1 MMEMR
6 GKMALWAT
14 PVLVCG
20 VFGFLGLGLVGARA
34 DDAACKGLADA
45 MLTNANTP
53 YHSVGSISF
62 DPKDPPVP
70 GSAGLPKTVPTET
83 IFTGTQ
89 VFVKLPNGQW
99 KDVHA
104 DLVDL
109 RSKVRQSATSFTD
122 CAHLP
127 NDTVDGKDLAVYTG
141 ADKTDTM
148 NVSTKVWVAPDN
160 GALIRSETDIAG
172 PTAPDGK
179 VRHQHLSLHY
189 DYADIKAPASN

>member
-1 MMEMR
+1 MR
-6 GKMALWAT
+6 GKTVLWTKPIA
-14 PVLVCG
+14 VCG
-20 VFGFLGLGLVGARA
+20 VFGFLGLGLAGARA

-45 MLTNANTP
+45 MLTNAKTP

-70 GSAGLPKTVPTET
+70 GSTGVPSPIATET

-99 KDVHA
+99 KDIHANLA
-104 DLVDL
+104 DLQ
-109 RSKVRQSATSFTD
+109 SKVKESAASFTD

-127 NDTVDGKDLAVYTG
+127 NDKVDGKDLAVYTG
-141 ADKTDTM
+141 ADKNDTM
-148 NVSTKVWVAPDN
+148 NVTTKVWVTPDN
-160 GALIRSETDIAG
+160 GALVRSETDIAG

-179 VRHQHLSLHY
+179 VRHQHLSLRY
-189 DYADIKAPASN
+189 DYTDIKAPAVSN

>member
-1 MMEMR
+1 MEMG
-6 GKMALWAT
+6 GKIALWAR

-20 VFGFLGLGLVGARA
+20 VFGFLGLGLAGARA

-45 MLTNANTP
+45 MLTNAKTP
-53 YHSVGSISF
+53 YHSVGTISF

-70 GSAGLPKTVPTET
+70 GSASAPSAIATET

-104 DLVDL
+104 DLADL
-109 RSKVRQSATSFTD
+109 QSRVRQSATSFTD
-122 CAHLP
+122 CAHLA
-127 NDTVDGKDLAVYTG
+127 NDKVDGKDLAVYTG
-141 ADKTDTM
+141 SDKTDTI
-148 NVSTKVWVAPDN
+148 NVATKVWVTPDSD
-160 GALIRSETDIAG
+160 ALVRSETDIAG

-179 VRHQHLSLHY
+179 VRHQHLSLRY
-189 DYADIKAPASN
+189 DYNDIKAPAVSN